1 MNIKA
6 IRKIMT
12 KHQIITVGKDLDTI
26 YLGIKEFRPEA
37 IHLLATQETR
47 ELYRDM
53 LRMISPKIKVFEY
66 LVGPYDVEG
75 IMRVCGEIQ
84 EKYPGDEFIYNLSEG
99 TKIMAMAAGKVAM
112 EFGARGVYIT
122 QDGYWIDT
130 FDYRRRRLT
139 EGISNSEY
147 MRLYGNSVREF
158 EDVGKMKE
166 LDINTAWYAKKF
178 IENHFDVYSA
188 AKRWFRGLSD
198 KAQGGRTT
206 GRLGKGYAIEVD
218 GGALSIYRGS
228 DVLFDSACRRSC
240 EIMFIGRWWEIVV
253 ADTVSR
259 WKKGGGI
266 WRDVIF
272 NDIESNAVKNEI
284 DLVVNDKQRLLL
296 IECKSGEVFSADI
309 FKIDSVRK
317 TYGGGNSKA
326 VLVSYLPLSRSI
338 LEKCNDL
345 GIYAFAP
352 EDSRSRRDHIKALPE
367 WLDEVLS
374 FHEF

>member
-1 MNIKA
+1 
-6 IRKIMT
+6 MT

-37 IHLLATQETR
+37 IHLLATAETR
-47 ELYRDM
+47 GLYGDM
-53 LRMISPKIKVFEY
+53 LRLISPKIRVFEY

-84 EKYPGDEFIYNLSEG
+84 EAHPGDEFIYNLSEG

-147 MRLYGNSVREF
+147 MKLYGNSVREF

-178 IENHFDVYSA
+178 IENHYEVYSV
-188 AKRWFRGLSD
+188 AKKWYRSLSD
-198 KAQGGRTT
+198 KARAGRST
-206 GRLGKGYAIEVD
+206 GRLGKGYVIETD
-218 GGALSIYRGS
+218 GGTLSIYRGS
-228 DVLFDSACRRSC
+228 EVLFDSACRRSC

-253 ADTVSR
+253 ADTVSK
-259 WKKGGGI
+259 WKKESGGI

-272 NDIESNAVKNEI
+272 NDIESNAAKNEI
-284 DLVVNDKQRLLL
+284 DLVVNDRQRLLL

-326 VLVSYLPLSRSI
+326 ILASYLPLSRS
-338 LEKCNDL
+338 LEEKCRDL

-352 EDSRSRRDHIKALPE
+352 ADLRSRKDHIRDLPRY
-367 WLDEVLS
+367 LDEVLTL
-374 FHEF
+374 HEF

>member
-1 MNIKA
+1 
-6 IRKIMT
+6 MT

-26 YLGIKEFRPEA
+26 YLGIKEFHPEV

-84 EKYPGDEFIYNLSEG
+84 EKYPGEEFIYNLSEG

-112 EFGARGVYIT
+112 EFDARGVYIT

-147 MRLYGNSVREF
+147 IRLYGNSVREF

-188 AKRWFRGLSD
+188 AKRWYRSLSD
-198 KAQGGRTT
+198 KAQGGRTA
-206 GRLGKGYAIEVD
+206 GRLGKGYTIEVD
-218 GGALSIYRGS
+218 GGALSIYRGNE
-228 DVLFDSACRRSC
+228 VLFDSACRRSC

-296 IECKSGEVFSADI
+296 VECKSGEVFSADI

-338 LEKCNDL
+338 LEKCGDL

-352 EDSRSRRDHIKALPE
+352 EDNRSRKDHIKALPQ

-374 FHEF
+374 LHEF